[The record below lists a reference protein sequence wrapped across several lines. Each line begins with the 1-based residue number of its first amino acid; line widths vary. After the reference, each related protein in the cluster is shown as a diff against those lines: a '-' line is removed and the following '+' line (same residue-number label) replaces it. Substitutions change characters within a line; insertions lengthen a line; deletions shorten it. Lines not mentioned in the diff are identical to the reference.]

1 MKVTVSMKA
10 TVSKDAS
17 VYRIFQPAVKVFTRF
32 QNGRGEVVV
41 VAGGHRYAFDL
52 EYYTV
57 ECEGT
62 SRED

>member
-1 MKVTVSMKA
+1 MKVTVSKG
-10 TVSKDAS
+10 KN
-17 VYRIFQPAVKVFTRF
+17 VYRVFQPAVKVFTRF

-41 VAGGHRYAFDL
+41 VAGGHRYAFDP

-57 ECEGT
+57 ECEGM